1 MKNCILL
8 TLVILASACSQN
20 LTTDKFEGTYLLK
33 KKRNKFILKIVKLEN
48 DLYTIEGGPIIGFGL
63 KKGDTIYVTTPGK
76 NDAVDNMYFLENND
90 LIFDGDSMKK
100 FNTEIANQIISKKL
114 SN

>member
-1 MKNCILL
+1 MKNTILL
-8 TLVILASACSQN
+8 MLVILASACSQN

-33 KKRNKFILKIVKLEN
+33 KKRDKFILKIVKVEN

-63 KKGDTIYVTTPGK
+63 KKGDTVYVTTPGK
-76 NDAVDNMYFLENND
+76 HAVDNMYFLENND

-100 FNTEIANQIISKKL
+100 FNTEIANQIISKK
-114 SN
+114 